1 MNRPGATP
9 AGAGGQTADAA
20 YVYMY
25 VYLQRHV
32 CARWSVRFEHA
43 REWAHL
49 RQPSPQP
56 YNELEHRTRPH
67 APTMTRR
74 GDERDGM
81 CVMMKHALLERQIL
95 LNNMNMSAHT
105 VLVARGEDKQ
115 SCRLSSRDST
125 PN

>member
-1 MNRPGATP
+1 
-9 AGAGGQTADAA
+9 
-20 YVYMY
+20 MY

-43 REWAHL
+43 REWG
-49 RQPSPQP
+49 SPASAVTSAIQ
-56 YNELEHRTRPH
+56 RAGAQDTTVRR
-67 APTMTRR
+67 TMTRR

>member
-9 AGAGGQTADAA
+9 AGPAA
-20 YVYMY
+20 RLRTPYVYMY

-43 REWAHL
+43 REWG
-49 RQPSPQP
+49 SPASAVTSAIQ
-56 YNELEHRTRPH
+56 RAGAQDTTVRR
-67 APTMTRR
+67 TMTRR